1 MTPDELTIASR
12 RADLW
17 SHTNVIIHQRPLG
30 MLTTG
35 DVSPHHIYT
44 KRQGVDIHVQ
54 IWKMSRGQVSSLMYS
69 QGGSLIRFKC
79 MWEYRTIKL
88 HVYIIHCHC
97 LLHPE
102 S

>member
-44 KRQGVDIHVQ
+44 QRLGVDIHVQ
-54 IWKMSRGQVSSLMYS
+54 IWKMGQVSSLMYS
-69 QGGSLIRFKC
+69 QGVLYFCGNT
-79 MWEYRTIKL
+79 EQ
-88 HVYIIHCHC
+88 
-97 LLHPE
+97 
-102 S
+102 